1 MNPHIRKTRNGKVD
15 KRTRW
20 NSRRVDQRRHMSS
33 RYECNLSLPKTKQM
47 HNMIPLR
54 SSCCP
59 FQLVWIIYCEVLHA
73 VTFLDEA
80 CFNSLF
86 FLFNEIDV
94 NLFG

>member
-1 MNPHIRKTRNGKVD
+1 
-15 KRTRW
+15 
-20 NSRRVDQRRHMSS
+20 
-33 RYECNLSLPKTKQM
+33 
-47 HNMIPLR
+47 MIPLR